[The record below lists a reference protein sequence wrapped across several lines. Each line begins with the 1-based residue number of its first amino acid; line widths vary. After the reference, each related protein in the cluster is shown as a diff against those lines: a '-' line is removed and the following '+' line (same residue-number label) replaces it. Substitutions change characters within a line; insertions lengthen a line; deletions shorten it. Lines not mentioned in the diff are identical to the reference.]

1 MPTNKVSVIPVNPK
15 GKLTGEINRSRT
27 SKQWRWRTRSIRNGK
42 ITANG
47 GESFKRIAG
56 AMKGL
61 MLHAGNVKE
70 IIIIGK

>member
-1 MPTNKVSVIPVNPK
+1 MATNNIEVIPLNPK
-15 GKLTGEINRSRT
+15 GKLTGEINRNRT

-47 GESFKRIAG
+47 GESFHRVAG

-70 IIIIGK
+70 IIIIR